1 MTSANLGNLGNHSF
15 YGSRNASILST
26 FTTMELAGG
35 ILRQADVVLDP
46 HEGDDGEPDE
56 VDSLPVE
63 LDRLPPQDSCAAG
76 IVQTCHHRGE

>member
-1 MTSANLGNLGNHSF
+1 
-15 YGSRNASILST
+15 
-26 FTTMELAGG
+26 MELAVR

-63 LDRLPPQDSCAAG
+63 LDRLPPHDSCAAG
-76 IVQTCHHRGE
+76 IVQTRDH